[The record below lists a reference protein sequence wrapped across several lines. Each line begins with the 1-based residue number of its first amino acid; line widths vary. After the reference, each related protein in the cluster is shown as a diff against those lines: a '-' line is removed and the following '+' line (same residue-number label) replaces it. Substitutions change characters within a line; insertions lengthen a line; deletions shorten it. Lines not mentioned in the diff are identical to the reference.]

1 MALNELKS
9 HIGKEQVKGT
19 VGQPWTPPR
28 SASKGK
34 SQIAE
39 DSVFVKLAD
48 RNCDD
53 LWDTHV
59 P

>member
-1 MALNELKS
+1 VALNELCS
-9 HIGKEQVKGT
+9 QIAKEQVRG
-19 VGQPWTPPR
+19 VAGQPWTPFR

-39 DSVFVKLAD
+39 DSVFVKPAD